1 MKDLRIWAGAYP
13 NVSAPRDQWRGTE
26 LTVRR
31 LADHLDDTGA
41 FSVALDITPEGVKT
55 YASRVLVCCEDSQPF
70 EYLGADV
77 RILWV
82 QHGNPDTTCIDMA
95 DIVVFSSNAHMRDVR
110 SRHKDIDPDKC
121 VVIGLP
127 CAGADGPLKGIKKKP
142 FRVLYGSAPERGL
155 HHCLRIFGLLKTMV
169 PEAELHVT
177 YGVDYFLQH
186 KYQATS
192 LGVAA
197 VEVQDL
203 LETTEGVRLLNGIS
217 YEEMQKEMA
226 EATLLLYPCD
236 PIAFSENF
244 CISIGEAVL
253 ADTIPL
259 ASTAD
264 ALHETWGAT
273 GMLLPLP
280 VKHDEW
286 AKMAAYV
293 LRNRRAR
300 QKIRKEL
307 KEIAPALTLD
317 FVTQRWVSLISS
329 LQSA

>member
-1 MKDLRIWAGAYP
+1 
-13 NVSAPRDQWRGTE
+13 
-26 LTVRR
+26 
-31 LADHLDDTGA
+31 
-41 FSVALDITPEGVKT
+41 
-55 YASRVLVCCEDSQPF
+55 
-70 EYLGADV
+70 
-77 RILWV
+77 
-82 QHGNPDTTCIDMA
+82 
-95 DIVVFSSNAHMRDVR
+95 
-110 SRHKDIDPDKC
+110 
-121 VVIGLP
+121 
-127 CAGADGPLKGIKKKP
+127 
-142 FRVLYGSAPERGL
+142 
-155 HHCLRIFGLLKTMV
+155 MV